1 MARLA
6 GRVRRSESGV
16 VAVVVALVTCLV
28 LVPVAALAV
37 DIGMQ
42 RVARRDMQAVA
53 DVVALDLARQLD
65 GRTWAQ
71 LHGHLPQWVDKSVA
85 RNRSGPTDPTVVAE
99 LGRVDPAAYDPANP
113 DAYFTPIT
121 SDLGGVPT
129 AVRVT
134 AAGTVDFSI
143 HGGSGGVVRTA
154 IARSESSACFRLG
167 SYALNLDSQS
177 SPLLNALI
185 GDALDVSAL
194 SYTGLANANV
204 SLLGLAAELGVGSTD
219 ELLALDNLSLGELY
233 LAAAHALQKSGGET
247 ADVTLLNNLA
257 SLGLGSLPHLGFGD
271 LIALQPGDDAA
282 LGTSVNLLDL
292 VATSAFIAN
301 GTNALAIPN
310 LTATLPGLGS
320 VTSSLQIIEGPQLA
334 CGAVGVATA
343 HTAQVKLHV
352 SVELDPA
359 NLLNILLLGLVTIEG
374 RIDVDVELAA
384 ATGTLRGVQCAPG
397 QPDGIDVEVASALS
411 QIGVSL
417 PLTVK
422 LIGIPIV
429 SVTGGLGTTVPAAN
443 ATAQI
448 RVPPSTYGSPVST
461 GTGTVLPGLT
471 LGDLH
476 ATLLGVIDLSLVLN
490 AIRDV
495 VLTPIVNPLL
505 STVNTALLTPLTDLL
520 GINLAGADVF
530 LNGPPTCG
538 LSSLAG

>member
-1 MARLA
+1 MGLLARRSR
-6 GRVRRSESGV
+6 GSESGI

-42 RVARRDMQAVA
+42 RVARRDMQAIA

-71 LHGHLPQWVDKSVA
+71 LHGHLPQWVDRSVE
-85 RNRSGPTDPTVVAE
+85 RNRSASTAPTVTAE
-99 LGRVDPAAYDPANP
+99 LGKIDPAHYDPAAP
-113 DAYFTPIT
+113 DAWFTPIT
-121 SDLGGVPT
+121 SDAGGIPT

-134 AAGTVDFSI
+134 AAGAVDFSI
-143 HGGSGGVVRTA
+143 HSGSGGVVRTA
-154 IARSESSACFRLG
+154 IARSDSSACFKLG
-167 SYALNLDSQS
+167 SYALNLNSQS

-185 GDALDVSAL
+185 GDALNVSAL

-219 ELLALDNLSLGELY
+219 ELLALDNLSLGQLY

-257 SLGLGSLPHLGFGD
+257 SLGLGSLPHLRFGD

-310 LTATLPGLGS
+310 LTATVPGLGS
-320 VTSSLQIIEGPQLA
+320 VTSSLRIIEGPQLA
-334 CGAVGVATA
+334 CGSVGAQA
-343 HTAQVKLHV
+343 HTAQVRLHV
-352 SVELDPA
+352 SVKLDST

-374 RIDVDVELAA
+374 RIDVDVELAP
-384 ATGTLRGVQCAPG
+384 ATGTLRKVQCAPG
-397 QPDGIDVEVASALS
+397 QPDGVDVEVASALS
-411 QIGVSL
+411 QLGVSL

-429 SVTGGLGTTVPAAN
+429 SVTGGLGTTAPAAN
-443 ATAQI
+443 ATAHI
-448 RVPPSTYGSPVST
+448 RVPPGTYNSPVST

-505 STVNTALLTPLTDLL
+505 AAVNTVLLKPLTDLL